1 LAALA
6 SGNPDPSTVSS
17 TKIVDGVVHGAI
29 LFENGLHYVVN
40 RLKQLGKTVGL
51 PCRLTQ
57 YVVTRLRLC
66 FGLAGQEKLVALAR
80 DVINLNLNF
89 FSLSPFSNK
98 IRRTLVRS
106 GDPVIPE
113 TYGQLAGRIGAAP
126 IRRSDECCRCRS
138 CSSYEL
144 SS

>member
-1 LAALA
+1 MFGFRRQACWIHRLHIDFGMLLHQVDAGARRLDLAALA
-6 SGNPDPSTVSS
+6 RGNPDPSTVSS

-89 FSLSPFSNK
+89 FSLSPSV
-98 IRRTLVRS
+98 TRS
-106 GDPVIPE
+106 V
-113 TYGQLAGRIGAAP
+113 AP
-126 IRRSDECCRCRS
+126 
-138 CSSYEL
+138 L
-144 SS
+144 FAPGTQ